1 MFTGT
6 FLISLTIVALTNG
19 TSLNIEEN
27 KAYTVLKRIAGRE
40 ELKSYCS
47 KIILCYLRMLKLK
60 KEMNRE
66 ELVNNSEYTSLKRLL
81 NDYKLEKNL
90 LLK

>member
-1 MFTGT
+1 VFTGT

-27 KAYTVLKRIAGRE
+27 KAYTVLKRIAGRDD
-40 ELKSYCS
+40 LKSVCS
-47 KIILCYLRMLKLK
+47 KIILCYFKMLKLK
-60 KEMNRE
+60 MTMDRE
-66 ELVNNSEYTSLKRLL
+66 ELVNCSEYTSVKRTL
-81 NDYKLEKNL
+81 NDLKLEKNL